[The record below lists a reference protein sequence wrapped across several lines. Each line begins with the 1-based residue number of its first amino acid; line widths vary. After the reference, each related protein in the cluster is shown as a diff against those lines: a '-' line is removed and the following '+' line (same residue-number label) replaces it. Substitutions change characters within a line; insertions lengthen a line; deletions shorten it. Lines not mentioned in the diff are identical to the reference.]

1 MKRIALMALLVALA
15 TGPLSSADI
24 TRGPTFAGQF
34 ITDAEAAVDF
44 KVISRGGE
52 PVKVRFNAR
61 GIPIRCEDEPALRR
75 YDRLG
80 VTAKFLSPRTFE
92 GRIVAIPNEGF
103 RELFK
108 LQGRLLS
115 DGRAQGFVFYFRD
128 TGDEPETDDECSTE
142 GLLRWTAD
150 RAG

>member
-1 MKRIALMALLVALA
+1 MKRIALIALLVALA
-15 TGPLSSADI
+15 TSPLSSAGV
-24 TRGPTFAGQF
+24 TRGQTYTGQF
-34 ITDAEAAVDF
+34 VADPEATVDF
-44 KVISRGGE
+44 EVIRRGGV

-61 GIPIRCEDEPALRR
+61 GIPLRCEDEPAPRL

-80 VTAKFLSPRTFE
+80 VTAKFVGPRAFE
-92 GRIVAIPNEGF
+92 ERIIPFPNGGF

-115 DGRAQGFVFYFRD
+115 DGRAQGFVFYWRD
-128 TGDEPETDDECSTE
+128 TGDETATDSECSTE

-150 RAG
+150 RQS

>member
-1 MKRIALMALLVALA
+1 MKRIVVIALLVALA
-15 TGPLSSADI
+15 TGPLSSAEI
-24 TRGPTFAGQF
+24 TRGPAYSGQF
-34 ITDAEAAVDF
+34 VADSEAPLDF
-44 KVISRGGE
+44 KVLSRRGE
-52 PVKVRFNAR
+52 PVKVRFNGR
-61 GIPIRCEDEPALRR
+61 GIPIRCEDEPVLRR

-108 LQGRLLS
+108 LQGRLRS
-115 DGRAQGFVFYFRD
+115 GGRAQGFVFYWRD

-150 RAG
+150 RQG